1 MIQTG
6 LLAPFVLNSNF
17 CLIEKSEDLATSVSL
32 LSFFVVHD
40 TVGSGN
46 NQETELSG
54 GKDVVAPLFVIVE
67 LKVESGGDDTAF
79 IDSAQKFNDD
89 LATSVIID
97 DFEFTNVTVLLHNSE
112 ESQDDFGGRSDQN
125 LFLALSFSIDDGS
138 KAVG

>member
-1 MIQTG
+1 M
-6 LLAPFVLNSNF
+6 
-17 CLIEKSEDLATSVSL
+17 SL

-79 IDSAQKFNDD
+79 IDSAQEFNDD
-89 LATSVIID
+89 LAASVVID
-97 DFEFTNVTVLLHNSE
+97 DFEFTDVTVLLHNSE
-112 ESQDDFGGRSDQN
+112 ESQDDFGGGSDQN
-125 LFLALSFSIDDGS
+125 LFLALSFGIDDAS
-138 KAVG
+138 EAVG